1 MKQKGYDYVCVSRSN
16 LKEYKEVETDP
27 VRVKDNRGREIELRE
42 VVVENGDS
50 EYYLKVTSPLKAL
63 NVGNIQLYP

>member
-1 MKQKGYDYVCVSRSN
+1 M
-16 LKEYKEVETDP
+16 
-27 VRVKDNRGREIELRE
+27 RVKDNRGRENELRE

-63 NVGNIQLYP
+63 KEHAMNNLFVKRYEEELTKISASIHKKGGCKKV